1 MLSGTVVTFA
11 ERQDS
16 RSTKCIPYLLLL
28 FILFM
33 FFRSLLRYQIIVE
46 LFFQKTI
53 HDGLVHQILRE
64 KGGKKNPLDLET
76 KFQLQNYNGSNT
88 SPHKREEI
96 ESTSSTE

>member
-1 MLSGTVVTFA
+1 MLSSTVVTFA

-16 RSTKCIPYLLLL
+16 KSTKCIPYLLLL

-33 FFRSLLRYQIIVE
+33 FFRSFLRYQIIVE
-46 LFFQKTI
+46 LCFQKTN
-53 HDGLVHQILRE
+53 HNGLVYQILSG
-64 KGGKKNPLDLET
+64 KGGRKNPLDLET

-88 SPHKREEI
+88 SPRKREEI